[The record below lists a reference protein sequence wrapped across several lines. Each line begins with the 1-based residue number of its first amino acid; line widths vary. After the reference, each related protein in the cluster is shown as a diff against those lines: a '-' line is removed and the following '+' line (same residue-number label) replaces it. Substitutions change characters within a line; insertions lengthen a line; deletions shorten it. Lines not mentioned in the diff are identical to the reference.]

1 MTTIT
6 FDAINVPASTSITLT
21 FQCTIDNPL
30 ADGTKVTN
38 VATSDFDEN
47 TQTPPTSND
56 STVTVHSEC
65 TTNADCVTTN
75 PCAQNLCVTGHCQF
89 PAGNAGATC
98 RAAADVCDVAE
109 VCTGSSTECPAD
121 GFAPSTQ
128 LCREA
133 AGVCD
138 VDDFCTGSGAACP
151 TDAKSTDVCRPSA
164 GVCDVPESCD
174 GINNDC
180 PADQFAPSSQL
191 CRGAAGVCDVD
202 DFCTGT
208 SADCSADAKQPD
220 GTSCA
225 DTTKCNGDEVC
236 GAGICQPGTPPVCNS
251 NNVCITDSCDPATG
265 CVKTNNN
272 NSCDDGNFCNGPDTC
287 ADGSCSVHAGDP
299 CVSSDPFECTIDTC
313 VDNACVHTPEDS
325 ICNDNNDCTLDK
337 CIGAGGDEIGCD
349 HKADTVSTADSRA
362 YGISLNLGG
371 SEVIAPMPDSDKK
384 NPDDLLAVPAL
395 PVVDVRVLHVEE
407 SQSSDANGA
416 AASAEASTAKVKL
429 VQQGLG
435 SLVSADAIQAVVT
448 CDANETTAQCSSTGS
463 TLTNVKINGNKIG
476 DVTEPKDLKIDLP
489 GLLVAHVQLLEQ
501 IGRGANAGVPQPD
514 GKKFSSGLTINAIH
528 VTVTLG
534 NTVLT
539 EVIVSHVQADVSF
552 SNANTC
558 ESGPRVSGRAYVI
571 GREQPQDILTTL
583 QIGEVNLPP
592 TGGEKNATLADIGPL
607 GDGSNVVAQSRTA
620 ASHTE
625 GTVDSG
631 ANTASSSS
639 YAFIEDLDIL
649 DTGAEPTHPLIGADL
664 VRSECTASANSDGA
678 TSSGTAKLIGLT
690 IGGQDVCLALGLGT
704 TCEPAP
710 NTPFPLPLPG
720 TTITLNEQIPDAP
733 GSGSTG
739 ITVNAVHITIDG
751 LDAIGLGEIILSS
764 SHCDAATTP

>member
-1 MTTIT
+1 
-6 FDAINVPASTSITLT
+6 
-21 FQCTIDNPL
+21 
-30 ADGTKVTN
+30 
-38 VATSDFDEN
+38 
-47 TQTPPTSND
+47 
-56 STVTVHSEC
+56 
-65 TTNADCVTTN
+65 
-75 PCAQNLCVTGHCQF
+75 
-89 PAGNAGATC
+89 
-98 RAAADVCDVAE
+98 
-109 VCTGSSTECPAD
+109 
-121 GFAPSTQ
+121 
-128 LCREA
+128 
-133 AGVCD
+133 
-138 VDDFCTGSGAACP
+138 
-151 TDAKSTDVCRPSA
+151 
-164 GVCDVPESCD
+164 
-174 GINNDC
+174 
-180 PADQFAPSSQL
+180 
-191 CRGAAGVCDVD
+191 
-202 DFCTGT
+202 
-208 SADCSADAKQPD
+208 
-220 GTSCA
+220 
-225 DTTKCNGDEVC
+225 
-236 GAGICQPGTPPVCNS
+236 
-251 NNVCITDSCDPATG
+251 
-265 CVKTNNN
+265 VKTNNN
-272 NSCDDGNFCNGPDTC
+272 NSCDDGNFCNGPDSC

-299 CVSSDPFECTIDTC
+299 CVGSDPFECTIDTC

-448 CDANETTAQCSSTGS
+448 CNANETTAQCSSTGS

-764 SHCDAATTP
+764 SHCDAATAP